1 MYVLGRLVRFGGLMQ
16 VTSTCWAAT
25 HLTFI
30 VRISNSVAWILHII
44 FRNDIHCSNM
54 CLEQDCA
61 AIYFEKD
68 SNFCYLG
75 VLVDKCQQVDGGIR
89 VLTRPGKI
97 TGKLRQ
103 L

>member
-1 MYVLGRLVRFGGLMQ
+1 
-16 VTSTCWAAT
+16 
-25 HLTFI
+25 
-30 VRISNSVAWILHII
+30 
-44 FRNDIHCSNM
+44 M